1 MTIPGFGDR
10 VRVRDAIETRDR
22 GLVNR
27 LGVVYGFSTPSKT
40 GVGPV
45 LGDRGE
51 DCALSI
57 SFEETGEQM
66 WMAPHLVD
74 FVDHYEG
81 LTMTVGERSF
91 IRDADGEF
99 RETTDVNGEDE

>member
-1 MTIPGFGDR
+1 MTVPGFGDR
-10 VRVRDAIETRDR
+10 VHVRDTIEMRES
-22 GLVNR
+22 GLANR
-27 LGVVYGFSTPSKT
+27 VGVVYGFSIPSSS

-45 LGDRGE
+45 PGDRGE
-51 DCALSI
+51 DRALSI
-57 SFEETGEQM
+57 SFEETGETL

-91 IRDADGEF
+91 VRDADGQF
-99 RETTDVNGEDE
+99 HETTDDNEQK